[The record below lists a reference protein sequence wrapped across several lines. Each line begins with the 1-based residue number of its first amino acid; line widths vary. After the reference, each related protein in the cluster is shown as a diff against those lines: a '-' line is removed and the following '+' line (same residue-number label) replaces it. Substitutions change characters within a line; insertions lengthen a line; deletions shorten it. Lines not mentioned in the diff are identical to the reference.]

1 MCIWEDGSL
10 GATLFA
16 PAGLT
21 EERLKTRRDVL
32 QQRESLTNTTSH
44 IEMNQTDKTEY
55 VPEFAAPWLI
65 DVSLY

>member
-10 GATLFA
+10 GVTLFA

-21 EERLKTRRDVL
+21 EDRLKTCRDVL
-32 QQRESLTNTTSH
+32 QQRESLTNTTRH
-44 IEMNQTDKTEY
+44 IKMNQTDKTEH
-55 VPEFAAPWLI
+55 VSNFAAPWLI